1 MRFFFRS
8 PQFIKAVIITCVIVA
23 LAVVSAL
30 LGGHMSPESG
40 LLGAIAAPFQK
51 LAAAVSDSY
60 ESIKENFT
68 SAEELNAEKKE
79 LQDEINTLKEQLV
92 DYQEAINENKFYEDY
107 LEIKDLNPD
116 FKFCAAS
123 VVGRDPDDVFAG
135 FTVDAGAL
143 HGIEL
148 YDPVI
153 TDAGLVGYVTQVGAT
168 TSKVTTVLSPKLTA
182 GAYGSRTGD
191 AGALS
196 GTTDLAAQGKTRFF
210 NLPRTCSIAIGDLVV
225 TSGSG
230 IFPKGII
237 IGSIESIE
245 NDPLSS
251 SLIAQ
256 VSPAVDFGEMRDV
269 MILTSFAGQGSE
281 LTEGE

>member
-8 PQFIKAVIITCVIVA
+8 PQFIKAVIITCVIIA

-30 LGGHMSPESG
+30 LGGQMSPQSS
-40 LLGAIAAPFQK
+40 LFGAIAAPFQK
-51 LAAAVSDSY
+51 LALTISDTF
-60 ESIKENFT
+60 EQIADNFT
-68 SAEELNAEKKE
+68 TAEKLNAEKKE

-92 DYQEAINENKFYEDY
+92 EYEEAVNENKFYENY

-135 FTVDAGAL
+135 FTVDAGSM
-143 HGIEL
+143 HGVEL

-168 TSKVTTVLSPKLTA
+168 TSKITTVLSPGLTA

-196 GTTDLAAQGKTRFF
+196 GTTDLASKGKTRFF

-251 SLIAQ
+251 SLIAH
-256 VSPAVDFGEMRDV
+256 VSPAVDFGEMKDV

-281 LTEGE
+281 LTKGE